1 MDGMGFSEGT
11 GTHGNVVVVIAR
23 FIGILVLV
31 AAVIVVLMVCMFV
44 RHFIFMCIDSFGILP
59 IAFTFA
65 LVFVV
70 VVRMGYLHAKTFSK
84 LFRKLC
90 H

>member
-1 MDGMGFSEGT
+1 MDGLGFSEGT
-11 GTHGNVVVVIAR
+11 SPHGNVVVVIAR

-44 RHFIFMCIDSFGILP
+44 RHFIFMYLDSFGIFP
-59 IAFTFA
+59 IAFTIA
-65 LVFVV
+65 LVLIVI
-70 VVRMGYLHAKTFSK
+70 VRMGYLHPKTFSK